1 VPGVS
6 PAPPR
11 PGQENVN
18 VYTRGIAGA
27 AALLGLVA
35 LAACGADEPAPGPE
49 APTTAAPTG
58 APDARV
64 QLAGLAAAAQDRK
77 LTALYTLSAPG
88 RADRTVV
95 LTTAADGSWRVD
107 VPLGALGGTADVSM
121 AQNPGG
127 LFQCALP
134 SAERPVQPACVRVAD
149 PDGTLDRGI
158 DPRVQHPFTDWR
170 EVLTDRSAPLS
181 VSTAQPLPG
190 ASGACFSVETTTASV
205 NAPLDAGIY
214 CYAPDGTFTGAKVSF
229 GTLLLAGAPAAAPAT
244 ITLPGPVLAQEP
256 LGMATPPPPTAT
268 PSVTPST

>member
-1 VPGVS
+1 
-6 PAPPR
+6 
-11 PGQENVN
+11 VN
-18 VYTRGIAGA
+18 VYTRGIAGT

-35 LAACGADEPAPGPE
+35 LTACGDGGSAPDPK
-49 APTTAAPTG
+49 ASKTTAPTG

-77 LTALYTLSAPG
+77 ITALYTWSAPG
-88 RADRTVV
+88 RTDRTVV

-121 AQNPGG
+121 AQNADG

-149 PDGTLDRGI
+149 PDGALDRAI

-170 EVLTDRSAPLS
+170 EVLTDRTAPLS
-181 VSTAQPLPG
+181 VSTAEPLPG

-229 GTLLLAGAPAAAPAT
+229 GTLLLAGAPSGAPPA
-244 ITLPGPVLAQEP
+244 ITLPGPVVAQEP
-256 LGMATPPPPTAT
+256 LGMDAPPPPTAT
-268 PSVTPST
+268 PSATPSA